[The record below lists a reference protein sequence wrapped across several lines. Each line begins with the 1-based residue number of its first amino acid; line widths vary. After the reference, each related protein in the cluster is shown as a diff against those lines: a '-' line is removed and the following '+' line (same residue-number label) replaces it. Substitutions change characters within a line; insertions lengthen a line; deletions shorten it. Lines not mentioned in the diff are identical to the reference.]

1 MTYNSGMYSP
11 AGIELKKAN
20 TRTVEV
26 RIPRVRAA
34 DQNKLSELV

>member
-1 MTYNSGMYSP
+1 MAYNPGMYSP
-11 AGIELKKAN
+11 VGIELKKAN

-34 DQNKLSELV
+34 VQNEFSELV